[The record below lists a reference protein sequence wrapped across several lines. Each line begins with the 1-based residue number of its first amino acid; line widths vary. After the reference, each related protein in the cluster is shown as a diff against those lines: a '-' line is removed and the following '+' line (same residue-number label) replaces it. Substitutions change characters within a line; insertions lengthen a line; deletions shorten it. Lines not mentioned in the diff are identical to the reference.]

1 MKDRAELYQEIKKFF
16 KQEVEPLLK
25 KYEKERTKQATSI
38 IKTNL
43 WKALL

>member
-25 KYEKERTKQATSI
+25 NMKKKEKKICCRFFFNI
-38 IKTNL
+38 PV
-43 WKALL
+43 

>member
-25 KYEKERTKQATSI
+25 KYEKEKKICCRFFFNI
-38 IKTNL
+38 PV
-43 WKALL
+43 